1 MQQIAGEISS
11 RIDGKMLALEQL
23 TRVARH
29 ETMRLEAA
37 LAKSQGLAV
46 LEPGVNETVGPAHQ
60 ARRLEEQARQQPRSS
75 KPREPRRCTEPDR
88 PYSKIYAL
96 ADMGHDQQT
105 ISERMGIPIGE
116 IELIL
121 GLRSKT

>member
-1 MQQIAGEISS
+1 MIIAAINPTHLFLAALLASVVFILFRAQRKSRLPVPTSTNSTTTSPYSREANQSRQQADWDQQMQHVAAEINS

-46 LEPGVNETVGPAHQ
+46 L
-60 ARRLEEQARQQPRSS
+60 
-75 KPREPRRCTEPDR
+75 
-88 PYSKIYAL
+88 
-96 ADMGHDQQT
+96 
-105 ISERMGIPIGE
+105 
-116 IELIL
+116 
-121 GLRSKT
+121 